1 LDRKVQ
7 EKELEVKAKETE
19 TQKLETALNQTEVD
33 LANAVLVIQEKE
45 SKVTE
50 LESER
55 DQAIAVVTELINE
68 IPPDPVPK
76 PKSIVPN
83 LALTDNDA
91 DNTPTSTASSQAGFG
106 TKFPANPQKGD
117 MFLRVDM
124 LPNKLFKWNGQK
136 WIEVAKST
144 TDRYAYEE
152 EYIKYITDKIISGE
166 YDMDDL
172 SKAEQE
178 EVLLRL
184 THDQKRRL

>member
-1 LDRKVQ
+1 LDRKSQ
-7 EKELEVKAKETE
+7 AKELELQAKEVK
-19 TQKLETALNQTEVD
+19 TQELKTALTQTELD

-45 SKVTE
+45 AELAE

-55 DQAIAVVTELINE
+55 DQAIEVVTELINE
-68 IPPDPVPK
+68 TPPESA
-76 PKSIVPN
+76 PKSKSIIPN
-83 LALTDNDA
+83 LALTELDA
-91 DNTPTSTASSQAGFG
+91 DNIPTSTASSQAGFG

-124 LPNKLFKWNGQK
+124 LPNKLYKWNGQK

-152 EYIKYITDKIISGE
+152 EYIKYITGKIISGE
-166 YDMDDL
+166 YDMDDI
-172 SKAEQE
+172 SKPEQE
-178 EVLLRL
+178 EVLKRL

>member
-1 LDRKVQ
+1 MDGKVQ
-7 EKELEVKAKETE
+7 AKELEVQAKT
-19 TQKLETALNQTEVD
+19 TALTQTELD

-45 SKVTE
+45 SKVVE

-55 DQAIAVVTELINE
+55 DQAIEVVAELINE
-68 IPPDPVPK
+68 TPPAPQ
-76 PKSIVPN
+76 SIIPN
-83 LALTDNDA
+83 LALTELDA
-91 DNTPTSTASSQAGFG
+91 DNIPTSTASSQAGFG
-106 TKFPANPQKGD
+106 TKFPTNPQKGD

>member
-1 LDRKVQ
+1 LDGKVQ
-7 EKELEVKAKETE
+7 AKELEVQAKT
-19 TQKLETALNQTEVD
+19 TALTQTELD

-45 SKVTE
+45 SKVVE

-55 DQAIAVVTELINE
+55 DQAIEVVAELINE
-68 IPPDPVPK
+68 TPPAPQ
-76 PKSIVPN
+76 SIIPN
-83 LALTDNDA
+83 LALTELDA
-91 DNTPTSTASSQAGFG
+91 DNIPISTASSQAGFG
-106 TKFPANPQKGD
+106 TKFPTNPQKGD

>member
-1 LDRKVQ
+1 MDQQVQ
-7 EKELEVKAKETE
+7 EKELEVQAKISTL
-19 TQKLETALNQTEVD
+19 TQTELD

-45 SKVTE
+45 SKVVE
-50 LESER
+50 LEAER
-55 DQAIAVVTELINE
+55 DQAIEVVAELINE
-68 IPPDPVPK
+68 TQPAPQ
-76 PKSIVPN
+76 SIIPN
-83 LALTDNDA
+83 LALTELDA
-91 DNTPTSTASSQAGFG
+91 DNIPTSTASSQAGFG
-106 TKFPANPQKGD
+106 TKFPTNPQKGD